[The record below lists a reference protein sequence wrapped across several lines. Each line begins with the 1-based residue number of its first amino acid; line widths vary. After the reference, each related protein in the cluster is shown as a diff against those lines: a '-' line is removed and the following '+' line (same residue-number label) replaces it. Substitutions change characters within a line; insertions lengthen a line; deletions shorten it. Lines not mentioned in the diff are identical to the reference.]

1 MESNASESAR
11 QPIDEHDLVEER
23 RPSQLE
29 KYFKAMIKADASD
42 LHLKSGSP
50 VYFRS
55 RTSLRAAK
63 SEPLTSRDL
72 WLLCQELLTVK
83 QRAYLAEHG
92 SIDVAYEIE
101 GSDRFRIN
109 IYRQRGTLAIAVRR
123 VTKQIK
129 NIAELHLP
137 PILDKIAEEGQ
148 GLVLLS
154 GPTGCGKGTTIA
166 AMIEHINQTRH
177 CHIVTIE
184 DPIEYLYDDK
194 QALINQRE
202 IGIDVESFDM
212 ALKYLM
218 REDPDVV
225 LIGEMRD
232 RETFQAALQAAETGH
247 LVFGTVHASSAPQTI
262 GRILDLMPSESRDLV
277 RNTLA
282 FNLRAIVC
290 QKLLPSVRTGVDR
303 VPAAEILLMNPSA
316 RQLII
321 EARENEL
328 PDLIRAHE
336 RDGMLSFTKS
346 ILELIEKD
354 YVDPQVA
361 YEMAPNVEELKMMMK
376 GISSTHAGL
385 MTRRH

>member
-1 MESNASESAR
+1 VESNPGN
-11 QPIDEHDLVEER
+11 QPIDEHDLNEEQK
-23 RPSQLE
+23 PAQLE
-29 KYFKAMIKADASD
+29 RYFRAMIKADASD
-42 LHLKSGSP
+42 LHLKSGAP
-50 VYFRS
+50 LYFR
-55 RTSLRAAK
+55 THTALRAAK
-63 SEPLTSRDL
+63 SEPLSSRDL
-72 WLLCQELLTVK
+72 WQMAQELLTPK
-83 QRAYLAEHG
+83 QQAYLAEHG
-92 SIDVAYEIE
+92 NIDVAYEIE

-109 IYRQRGTLAIAVRR
+109 IYRQRGTMAIAVRR
-123 VTKQIK
+123 VGKHILDF
-129 NIAELHLP
+129 AELHLP
-137 PILDKIAEEGQ
+137 PILGKISEENQ

-154 GPTGCGKGTTIA
+154 GPTGCGKSTTIA
-166 AMIEHINQTRH
+166 AMIEHINKVRP

-184 DPIEYLYDDK
+184 DPIEHLFEDK

-262 GRILDLMPSESRDLV
+262 GRILDLLPEQSRDLV
-277 RNTLA
+277 RHTLA

-290 QKLLPSVRTGVDR
+290 QKLLPSVQPDVAR

-316 RQLII
+316 RQLVIDG
-321 EARENEL
+321 RENEL

-336 RDGMLSFTKS
+336 RDGMLSFTRS
-346 ILELIEKD
+346 ILDLIEKD
-354 YVDPQVA
+354 FVDPQVA

-376 GISSTHAGL
+376 GISSSHAGL
-385 MTRRH
+385 MSRRTGK